1 MLRKKLI
8 FMLISFSFLA
18 FYSSLIV
25 VIQTYEYRSFFVL
38 LEELKEE
45 RESQISHYNFL
56 SEEISYLKSQNTIN
70 KIAREGMQMISPKRS
85 SIIIVNM
92 RD

>member
-18 FYSSLIV
+18 FYSSLMV

-45 RESQISHYNFL
+45 RESQTSHYNFL

>member
-18 FYSSLIV
+18 FYSSLLV

>member
-18 FYSSLIV
+18 FYSSLMV

-45 RESQISHYNFL
+45 RESQKSHYNFL

>member
-92 RD
+92 ID

>member
-1 MLRKKLI
+1 
-8 FMLISFSFLA
+8 MLISFSFLA

>member
-18 FYSSLIV
+18 FYSSLMV

>member
-1 MLRKKLI
+1 
-8 FMLISFSFLA
+8 MLISFSFLA
-18 FYSSLIV
+18 FYSSLMV

>member
-1 MLRKKLI
+1 M
-8 FMLISFSFLA
+8 
-18 FYSSLIV
+18 V

-45 RESQISHYNFL
+45 RESQTSHYNFL

>member
-18 FYSSLIV
+18 FYSSLMV

-85 SIIIVNM
+85 SIIIVNK

>member
-18 FYSSLIV
+18 FYSSLMV

-45 RESQISHYNFL
+45 RESQTSHYNFL
-56 SEEISYLKSQNTIN
+56 SEEISYLKYLR
-70 KIAREGMQMISPKRS
+70 K
-85 SIIIVNM
+85 
-92 RD
+92 

>member
-1 MLRKKLI
+1 
-8 FMLISFSFLA
+8 MLISFSFLA
-18 FYSSLIV
+18 FYSSFMV

>member
-85 SIIIVNM
+85 SIIIVNI

>member
-18 FYSSLIV
+18 FYSSFMV

-85 SIIIVNM
+85 SIIIVNK